1 MILQMANELQ
11 ITFEVSE
18 VVSFG
23 TLING
28 AMLGVLVAL
37 AFRIPNSELAAVSTT
52 VPMLKM
58 DARPSLIGTLESNP

>member
-28 AMLGVLVAL
+28 AMLVPL
-37 AFRIPNSELAAVSTT
+37 AHLAGKLSAICIPG
-52 VPMLKM
+52 
-58 DARPSLIGTLESNP
+58 I